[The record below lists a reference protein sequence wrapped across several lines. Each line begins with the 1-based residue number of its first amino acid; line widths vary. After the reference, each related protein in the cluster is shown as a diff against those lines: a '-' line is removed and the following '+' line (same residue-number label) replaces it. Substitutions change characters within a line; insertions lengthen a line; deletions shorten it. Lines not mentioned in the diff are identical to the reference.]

1 RLIFLIPPILFYL
14 ICLDASVVIPAFNE
28 EKFIGAC
35 LRSLRAQTVP
45 PSEIIVVDNGSTDR
59 TVEIAEKLADRV
71 IIIPDVGVVTL
82 RQAGAD
88 AAKNQIIVST
98 DADTTHPDF
107 WIEKLLR
114 HFSDPD
120 VVAVGGSIRASIP
133 GPMEDLYAKGLSA
146 SASAG
151 MFSGANMA
159 FRRDALLKS
168 GGYVKVKRAED
179 WALSTRLRNQGRIVY
194 DPEAYVFTDVPFNR
208 QLEFAALAAN
218 AGLLGIGATTRS
230 PGSLG
235 FSSGFYLA
243 SLGTIIDNVPDGL
256 HHSQIAVAGLGLLS
270 LFRGSMSPYRYKFLA
285 GLLSG
290 ILGHHFVTEDVYD
303 PVWIRINGSLFAG
316 VTLLLA
322 ST

>member
-1 RLIFLIPPILFYL
+1 ME
-14 ICLDASVVIPAFNE
+14 ASVIIPALNE
-28 EKFIGAC
+28 DKYIASC
-35 LRSLRAQTVP
+35 LKSILAQTVP
-45 PSEIIVVDNGSTDR
+45 PAEIIVVDNGSTDK

-71 IIIPDVGVVTL
+71 IIIPDVGLAAL

-88 AAKNQIIVST
+88 AAKNPIIVST

-107 WIEKLLR
+107 WLEKLLR
-114 HFSDPD
+114 HFSDPN
-120 VVAVGGSIRASIP
+120 VVAVGGPIRASIP

-159 FRRDALLKS
+159 FRRDALIKS

-179 WALSTRLRNQGRIVY
+179 WALPTRLRNHGRIVY
-194 DPEAYVFTDVPFNR
+194 DPEAYVSTDVPFNR

-218 AGLLGIGATTRS
+218 AGLLGIGCATRS

-235 FSSGFYLA
+235 FSSGFFLA
-243 SLGTIIDNVPDGL
+243 SLGTVIDNVPDGL
-256 HHSQIAVAGLGLLS
+256 HHSQVAVAGLGLLS
-270 LFRGSMSPYRYKFLA
+270 LFKGAVSPEKYRFLA
-285 GLLSG
+285 GLCGG
-290 ILGHHFVTEDVYD
+290 ILTHHYLTEDIYD
-303 PVWIRINGSLFAG
+303 PIWGKINGPLLVG
-316 VTLLLA
+316 LILLLA

>member
-1 RLIFLIPPILFYL
+1 MK
-14 ICLDASVVIPAFNE
+14 ASVVIPTLNE
-28 EKFIGAC
+28 EKFIGDC

-45 PSEIIVVDNGSTDR
+45 PSEIIVVDNGSTDK
-59 TVEIAEKLADRV
+59 TVEIAEKLSDRV
-71 IIIPDVGVVTL
+71 IIIPDVGVAAL

-88 AAKNQIIVST
+88 AAKNPIIVST

-107 WIEKLLR
+107 WLEKLLR
-114 HFSDPD
+114 HFSDPN
-120 VVAVGGSIRASIP
+120 VVAVGGSIRPSNP
-133 GPMEDLYAKGLSA
+133 GPMEDLYAKSLSA

-168 GGYVKVKRAED
+168 GGYLKVKRAED

-208 QLEFAALAAN
+208 QLEFASLAAN

-230 PGSLG
+230 PGTLG

-243 SLGTIIDNVPDGL
+243 SLGTVIDQVPDNL
-256 HHSQIAVAGLGLLS
+256 HHSQVAVIGLAITTAFKGAMSEKTYRFLMGL
-270 LFRGSMSPYRYKFLA
+270 FV
-285 GLLSG
+285 G
-290 ILGHHFVTEDVYD
+290 ILGHHLITEDFYD
-303 PVWIRINGSLFAG
+303 PVWIRINGPLFAG